1 MIIESEILHSSPIE
15 ESIKTS
21 WLRRNVVG
29 DNNDGA
35 HGMGITFGAKQP

>member
-1 MIIESEILHSSPIE
+1 MMIASEILHSSPIE

-29 DNNDGA
+29 DNNEGV